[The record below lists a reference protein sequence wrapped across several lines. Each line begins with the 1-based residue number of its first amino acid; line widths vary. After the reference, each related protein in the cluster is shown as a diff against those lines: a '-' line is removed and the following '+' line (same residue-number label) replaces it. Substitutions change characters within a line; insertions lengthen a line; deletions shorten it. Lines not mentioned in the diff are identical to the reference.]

1 MAPGQ
6 DAEHM
11 KGARSTGNRF
21 MVLDKDVDMD
31 MGLSGCCQLPRA
43 VNSSSYIASK

>member
-6 DAEHM
+6 DAEHK

-31 MGLSGCCQLPRA
+31 MGRSSADRIGSGELLSL
-43 VNSSSYIASK
+43 SIA